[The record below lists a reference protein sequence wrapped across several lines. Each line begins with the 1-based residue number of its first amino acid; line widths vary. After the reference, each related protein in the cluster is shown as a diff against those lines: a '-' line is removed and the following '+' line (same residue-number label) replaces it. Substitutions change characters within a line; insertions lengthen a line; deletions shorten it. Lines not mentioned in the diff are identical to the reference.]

1 MKSYKKL
8 ALRRPLTKLNIFHLI
23 LDINIQALDG
33 LIEEDDLKKW
43 EILMDNYQSSLE
55 EVKKRALEIRDDL
68 ICLREVS
75 KNAKIVP
82 LISLQGLETRWYNT
96 LKSTLYMMEGDL
108 ILENQESI
116 NELWGDFFYVDE
128 QRTDNMIK
136 PLEIRKLW

>member
-55 EVKKRALEIRDDL
+55 EVKKRALEIRGDL

-82 LISLQGLETRWYNT
+82 LISLQGMDTRWYNT